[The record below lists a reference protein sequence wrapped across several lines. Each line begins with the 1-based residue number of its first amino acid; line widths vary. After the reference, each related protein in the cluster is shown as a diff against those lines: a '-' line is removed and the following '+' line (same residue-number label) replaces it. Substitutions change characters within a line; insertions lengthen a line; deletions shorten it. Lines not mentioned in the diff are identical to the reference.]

1 MFREKLLTLE
11 KKQVCL
17 LSREAPRP
25 SGVPLSSSTFTWNTK
40 LLSIAFTCAGHWT
53 GNLQIY
59 RCLHGG
65 KNPSLDLICLR
76 PKFYTKKLFTLPL
89 LRPHIAHELRSKILV
104 ILAFSWNRKSC
115 LRQGSKCLWCWKNC
129 LMMLLW
135 HEHGRKGVHCSPPWY
150 WGSWSL
156 IYLETFLKWRRINAE
171 DE

>member
-17 LSREAPRP
+17 LSWKAPSP

-40 LLSIAFTCAGHWT
+40 LLSIAFTCAGHWI

-65 KNPSLDLICLR
+65 KKPSLDLTCLR

-89 LRPHIAHELRSKILV
+89 LSPHIVHELRSKILV
-104 ILAFSWNRKSC
+104 ILAFSWNRKRAAYSREVSAFSAGRTAWWCSC
-115 LRQGSKCLWCWKNC
+115 DMSTVVRGSTA
-129 LMMLLW
+129 
-135 HEHGRKGVHCSPPWY
+135 SPHDTEGADHWFT
-150 WGSWSL
+150 SRHS
-156 IYLETFLKWRRINAE
+156 
-171 DE
+171 